1 MNKILPIVY
10 TIATILIIIGA
21 LFILQAE
28 KYGLAVLS
36 LGLVLN
42 VFYRFSTLNYESV
55 KSFKI
60 LDVLRLANILFMIVA
75 CAGFFYDW
83 NQKFNFLILTIV
95 FDLLLNLK
103 EISFKSK

>member
-60 LDVLRLANILFMIVA
+60 LEVLRLANILFMIVA
-75 CAGFFYDW
+75 CAGFCYDW

-103 EISFKSK
+103 EISFESK

>member
-1 MNKILPIVY
+1 MNRILSIVY
-10 TIATILIIIGA
+10 TSATILIIIGA

-42 VFYRFSTLNYESV
+42 VFYRLKTLNYDCV

-75 CAGFFYDW
+75 CIGFFYDW

>member
-42 VFYRFSTLNYESV
+42 VFYRFSTLSYESV

-75 CAGFFYDW
+75 CIGFFYDW